1 MMQKFHE
8 NMEINKSRVNGEDKE
23 SCQMQKWLLHYWLID
38 WKDLLLVV
46 VVADDEKRA
55 IAQFVLMPKPQ
66 QK

>member
-8 NMEINKSRVNGEDKE
+8 KMEINKSHVNGEDKE

-38 WKDLLLVV
+38 WKDLLVVV

>member
-1 MMQKFHE
+1 
-8 NMEINKSRVNGEDKE
+8 
-23 SCQMQKWLLHYWLID
+23 MQKWLLHYWLID
-38 WKDLLLVV
+38 WKDLLVVV